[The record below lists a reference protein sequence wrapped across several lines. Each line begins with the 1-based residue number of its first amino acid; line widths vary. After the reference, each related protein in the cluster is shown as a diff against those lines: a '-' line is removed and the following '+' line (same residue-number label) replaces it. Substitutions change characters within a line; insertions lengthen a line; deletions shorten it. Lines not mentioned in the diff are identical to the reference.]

1 MLPALTT
8 AVRRRGW
15 LPLAVFAFHL
25 LASFVLNAY
34 EAWPPLDIPMHF
46 TGGVAIAYFAWGA
59 VDAFEE
65 YGLLQTS
72 TGLLRGLL
80 VFGLATTAAVFW
92 EFAEY
97 LVDRFAGVKVQL
109 GLTDT
114 LLDMLLGQLGCLT
127 LIWLTRRVARD

>member
-15 LPLAVFAFHL
+15 LPLAVFGFHL

-34 EAWPPLDIPMHF
+34 EAWPPLDLPMHF

-72 TGLLRGLL
+72 TGLLRSLL
-80 VFGLATTAAVFW
+80 VFGLGTTAAVFW
-92 EFAEY
+92 EFGEF
-97 LVDRFAGVKVQL
+97 LVDRIAGAKEQL

-114 LLDMLLGQLGCLT
+114 LADMLLGQLGCLT
-127 LIWLTRRVARD
+127 LICFARRAARG